1 MLPLS
6 KILKK
11 ISDLEIQSINTLRNI
26 LKAGEFEYSIQEEMI
41 ETLSE
46 SFQDIRLFIKQIW
59 INNDVEEINSGNYN
73 KNNRQDLEL
82 YERVR
87 PPIVKRKPLNEEVK
101 IL

>member
-59 INNDVEEINSGNYN
+59 INNDVEEINSDNYN